1 MFGGNSITCLQS
13 ESRGY
18 ALVATLIL
26 LVLTSLAASVAV
38 LRASQEAQRQ
48 RELELLF
55 VGNQFRQAIQAYA
68 AASSGAPEYPSK
80 LDDLVEDHRGPSVRR
95 FLRRIYSDPMTS
107 QTDWGVMTQGD
118 RIVGVFSKSVHA
130 PMRHANFSPEDV
142 GFESAK
148 SYCEWRFAA
157 FAGPSGAATAALP
170 EPRP

>member
-1 MFGGNSITCLQS
+1 MFGGNCITCLKS

-18 ALVATLIL
+18 ALVTALIL
-26 LVLTSLAASVAV
+26 LVLTSLAVSVAV

-55 VGNQFRQAIQAYA
+55 VGNEFRQAIRAYA

-80 LDDLVEDHRGPSVRR
+80 LDELVEDHRGASVRR
-95 FLRRIYSDPMTS
+95 FLRRIYPDPMTG
-107 QTDWGVMTQGD
+107 QTDWGLMMQGD
-118 RIVGVFSKSVHA
+118 RIVGVFSKSVRA
-130 PMRHANFSPEDV
+130 PVRHANFSPEDV

-157 FAGPSGAATAALP
+157 VAGPGGAATAELP